1 MPEGGG
7 GLRKPQRE
15 YILTKQQDLV
25 KFETILDSLLNP
37 HSHPSKDYVLEII
50 KQMLSDLPMPIIP
63 GLDVNRQYAA

>member
-25 KFETILDSLLNP
+25 KFETILDNLLNP
-37 HSHPSKDYVLEII
+37 HSRPSKDYVLEII

-63 GLDVNRQYAA
+63 GLDVNRQCAV